1 MYSFKSR
8 IRYSEVGYDK
18 KLDLSSI
25 INYFQDC
32 STFHSEDLGVGL
44 DYVEKS
50 NRTWLL
56 SSWQIIVNNYPSLG
70 DEITTST
77 WPYAFKG
84 IYGYRN
90 FIIQDKQ
97 KETLAYAN
105 SIWVCIDTNTGRPI
119 RVSSDLVDT
128 YKLEEKLDMNYEPRK
143 IAIPKTL
150 ESLSPFP
157 VVRANIDT
165 NKHVNNGQYIKMAEE
180 FISEDFKT
188 REMRADY
195 RQAAKL
201 GDIIVP
207 HVTQTNNSYIVVL
220 SDTKG
225 KPYTTLEFK

>member
-1 MYSFKSR
+1 
-8 IRYSEVGYDK
+8 
-18 KLDLSSI
+18 
-25 INYFQDC
+25 
-32 STFHSEDLGVGL
+32 
-44 DYVEKS
+44 
-50 NRTWLL
+50 
-56 SSWQIIVNNYPSLG
+56 
-70 DEITTST
+70 
-77 WPYAFKG
+77 
-84 IYGYRN
+84 
-90 FIIQDKQ
+90 
-97 KETLAYAN
+97 
-105 SIWVCIDTNTGRPI
+105 
-119 RVSSDLVDT
+119 
-128 YKLEEKLDMNYEPRK
+128 MNYEPRK